1 MKIKTILVLLLSI
14 FNINCFKNAEKP
26 MQAKSTTSVYDIT
39 YSSIDGKEM
48 NLQQYKGK
56 KILLVNVASK
66 CGFTPQYADLEK
78 LYETHKDKLVIVG
91 FPANDFLKQEP
102 GTNSEIAQ
110 FCSLNYGVTFPMAA
124 KISVVGDNKHPL
136 YRWLTD
142 KKLNGWN
149 DQEPQWNF
157 FKYLIDEK
165 GELIH
170 VFPSNTKPM
179 DEEVLNSLK

>member
-1 MKIKTILVLLLSI
+1 
-14 FNINCFKNAEKP
+14 

>member
-1 MKIKTILVLLLSI
+1 MQSKSSTSI
-14 FNINCFKNAEKP
+14 
-26 MQAKSTTSVYDIT
+26 YDISF
-39 YSSIDGKEM
+39 SSIDGKET
-48 NLQQYKGK
+48 NLLQYRGK
-56 KILLVNVASK
+56 KILIVNVASK

-102 GTNSEIAQ
+102 GTNEEIAQ
-110 FCSLNYGVTFPMAA
+110 FCSLNYGVTFPMAS
-124 KISVVGDNKHPL
+124 KITVVGDNKHQL
-136 YRWLTD
+136 YKWLTD

-165 GELIH
+165 GELTH
-170 VFPSNTKPM
+170 VFPSTTKPM
-179 DEEVLNSLK
+179 DEEILNSLK